1 MHVACKDEIEFF
13 ELFFDGFVRDVD
25 GGVNEHDFG
34 LFLWE
39 FGCKF
44 GRFVELF
51 KQDIYVLAARVKNA
65 TLLFGDVIK
74 VIIGWRKSKTE
85 DVEFVVFVA
94 SVVEIM
100 NVVDFTNDLDEVIVA
115 FGDITAVFTE
125 ARFEAFFL
133 AIKIMVAETEAD
145 WRNLCNAR
153 NPGFETSDFVRFV
166 DRFEGVD

>member
-44 GRFVELF
+44 SRFVELF
-51 KQDIYVLAARVKNA
+51 EQDVYVFAARVKNA
-65 TLLFGDVIK
+65 ALLFGNVIK
-74 VIIGWRKSKTE
+74 VIIGWRKRKAE

-94 SVVEIM
+94 GVVEIM
-100 NVVDFTNDLDEVIVA
+100 NVVDFTNGFDEVVVA
-115 FGDITAVFTE
+115 LGDITAVFTE
-125 ARFEAFFL
+125 AGFEAFFFAL
-133 AIKIMVAETEAD
+133 
-145 WRNLCNAR
+145 
-153 NPGFETSDFVRFV
+153 
-166 DRFEGVD
+166 

>member
-44 GRFVELF
+44 GRFVEF
-51 KQDIYVLAARVKNA
+51 FEQNINVFAARVKNA
-65 TLLFGDVIK
+65 ALFFGDV
-74 VIIGWRKSKTE
+74 VEMVVGWRKSKTE

-100 NVVDFTNDLDEVIVA
+100 NVVDFTNGLDEVIVS
-115 FGDITAVFTE
+115 FGDIAAVFAE
-125 ARFEAFFL
+125 AGFEAFFL
-133 AIKIMVAETEAD
+133 AIEIMVAETEAD
-145 WRNLCNAR
+145 WRNLCNAC

-166 DRFEGVD
+166 DGFERVD